1 VKSSLSARLGRMRV
15 STVVLIVAFIALF
28 WARRCGVPPG
38 VLAGARLCTGEHC
51 SRWMQIAVAVWLEP
65 SWTAYGCGAR
75 KQMAT
80 LGVSR

>member
-1 VKSSLSARLGRMRV
+1 V
-15 STVVLIVAFIALF
+15 SVGGEESQVVAAGYGVPVVDSVVVGL
-28 WARRCGVPPG
+28 ARRCGVPPG
-38 VLAGARLCTGEHC
+38 VLAGACLCTGEHC

-65 SWTAYGCGAR
+65 SWTAYGCGAS